1 MKELSGRQLEI
12 LKKVM
17 SKEMSSLDDIVAN
30 YKLSKRTIYREI
42 NAINEYIKDYNLKL
56 KTMKVF

>member
-56 KTMKVF
+56 K